1 MTKGFALLL
10 AVLLLAGLTETLWRV
25 YLMAGMGAL
34 VATIVIFDIVLG
46 TVIYR
51 MLRSGKWTSDRGC

>member
-1 MTKGFALLL
+1 MRLPALLL

-25 YLMAGMGAL
+25 YSMAGMGAL